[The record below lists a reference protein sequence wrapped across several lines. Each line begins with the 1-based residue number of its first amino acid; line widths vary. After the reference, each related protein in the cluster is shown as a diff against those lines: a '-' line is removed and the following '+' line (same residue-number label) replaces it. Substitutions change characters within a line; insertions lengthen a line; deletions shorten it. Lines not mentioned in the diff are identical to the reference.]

1 MTPSKRRFLPLLL
14 LFSLSALFILSYHS
28 SFNLFFASHNDT
40 QLPNFN
46 IPQNPRNTSLS
57 NFTLTIKVLAFD
69 RLHSLTRCLRSLAN
83 ADYGNDRVNLHVYI
97 DHFKEIDLGN
107 GSLILDQKL
116 EESRRI
122 LDFVDGVLWKFGDK
136 FVHYR
141 TGNVGLQAQWLE
153 AWWPSSDDEFAFV
166 VEDDLEVSPLFYKF
180 LRTLIVH
187 YYYNSSNFNPSI
199 YGASLQRPRF
209 VPGKH
214 GNKLQLDSETR
225 LFLYQLVGTW
235 GQLLFPRPWK
245 EFRLWYNTHKAKGIK
260 PILHG
265 MVTTG
270 WYKRMGERIWTPWFI
285 KFIHSHG
292 YFNIYTNFQ
301 KERALSVSN
310 RDAGVNYGKTAGP
323 DSQLLDERSLD
334 FNLYDMQPLSNL
346 KWYDFCFRE
355 VLPGRLVK
363 SFDELAHVLHSVQ
376 KSKTIILVNLFGV
389 SQPITM
395 NMLCHFERLDIQNFI
410 FMGPEMDFLRD
421 LARRGHP
428 VIDSKKMLKS
438 ITDSKLKG
446 LQRSQAELIQ
456 EILVQAYAIKTCLD
470 SGYDSWMIDGNM
482 LPLSSNVFSD
492 MNDFSFDI
500 SAMENSKILF
510 VRSSSTTAKIWG
522 DKFIYEIAATA
533 ASLLGSYNSLSRD
546 QRQFK
551 YLMVKTLEEKGVRI
565 QKVDDLSFGLKIG
578 ADHANQTFVGVE
590 KKLIFWSSEMN
601 LDLTQSSL
609 GKLGMWVVDGNNSC
623 TSVVCHQS

>member
-28 SFNLFFASHNDT
+28 SFNLFFASNNNDT
-40 QLPNFN
+40 QLTNFKIHQNHNPN
-46 IPQNPRNTSLS
+46 SS
-57 NFTLTIKVLAFD
+57 NFTLTIKLLAFD
-69 RLHSLTRCLRSLAN
+69 RLHSITRCLRSLAN

-97 DHFKEIDLGN
+97 DHFKEIDFVN
-107 GSLILDQKL
+107 GSVILDQKL
-116 EESRRI
+116 QESTRI
-122 LDFVDGVLWKFGDK
+122 LDFVDGFSWKFGDK

-166 VEDDLEVSPLFYKF
+166 VEDDLEVSPLYYKF

-209 VPGKH
+209 VSGKH
-214 GNKLQLDSETR
+214 GNKLQLDTEDR

-260 PILHG
+260 PILQG

-285 KFIHSHG
+285 KFIHSRG

-323 DSQLLDERSLD
+323 DSQLLDERSLN
-334 FNLYDMQPLSNL
+334 FNLYEMQPLSNL

-363 SFDELAHVLHSVQ
+363 SFDELAPVLHSVQ
-376 KSKTIILVNLFGV
+376 KSKTIVLVSLFGV
-389 SQPITM
+389 SQRIIM
-395 NMLCHFERLDIQNFI
+395 NMLCHFERLDIRNYI
-410 FMGPEMDFLRD
+410 FVGPEMDFLRD

-428 VIDSKKMLKS
+428 VIDSKKLLKS
-438 ITDSKLKG
+438 ITDSKFKG
-446 LQRSQAELIQ
+446 LEGSQAELIQ
-456 EILVQAYAIKTCLD
+456 EILVQAYVIKKCLD
-470 SGYDSWMIDGNM
+470 FGYDSWMVDGNM
-482 LPLSSNVFSD
+482 LPLSSNVLSD
-492 MNDFSFDI
+492 VDDFTYNI
-500 SAMENSKILF
+500 SVMENSKILF

-522 DKFIYEIAATA
+522 DKFIYENAARA
-533 ASLLGSYNSLSRD
+533 GSLLGDLRD
-546 QRQFK
+546 REHFSCH
-551 YLMVKTLEEKGVRI
+551 MVKTLEERGVRI
-565 QKVDDLSFGLKIG
+565 RKVDDLRFGLKIG
-578 ADHANQTFVGVE
+578 TNYTNQTSVGDE
-590 KKLIFWSSEMN
+590 KKMVFWSSEMRV
-601 LDLTQSSL
+601 DLIQSGL
-609 GKLGMWVVDGNNSC
+609 GKLGVWVVDGDNSC
-623 TSVVCHQS
+623 TSVVCHQT